1 MAPKKSFFQALTSPP
16 PKPVEKPSP
25 WEKYL
30 HDLINQLQQSNEEL
44 RDELKQ
50 AKQQI
55 KQLEQQITHQEKQTV
70 DIITKQ
76 INQVSPPTPSIQ
88 QESLVEVVI
97 SEIKERNDQD
107 WIKKEIRVG
116 GLREGWQEVEVLED
130 EEIEKDTYVPEHEI
144 LERKLSRA
152 IPFID
157 IGEPSVSIKG
167 KHVVLR
173 YTDLQDKIKV
183 MKQTHSLRGTK
194 VWMADELTP
203 LQLKSKKEELAKVYE
218 ARKQG
223 KWAVYRYGKAVIEEF
238 RNNKV
243 DKGWIFT
250 CS

>member
-1 MAPKKSFFQALTSPP
+1 MAPTKSFFQALTSPS

-30 HDLINQLQQSNEEL
+30 HDLISELQQSNEEL

-55 KQLEQQITHQEKQTV
+55 KQLEQQIIIEEKQTAE
-70 DIITKQ
+70 IITKQ
-76 INQVSPPTPSIQ
+76 VNQVSTSIQ
-88 QESLVEVVI
+88 QENLVETVI
-97 SEIKERNDQD
+97 SEINERNDQD

-130 EEIEKDTYVPEHEI
+130 EEIEKDIFVPEHEI
-144 LERKLSRA
+144 LERKVSRA

-167 KHVVLR
+167 KHVILR

-183 MKQTHSLRGTK
+183 MKQTHSLCGTK

-203 LQLKSKKEELAKVYE
+203 LQLKSKKKELAKVYE

-223 KWAVYRYGKAVIEEF
+223 KWAVYRYGKAIIEEF
-238 RNNKV
+238 RNKKV
-243 DKGWIFT
+243 DKD
-250 CS
+250 